1 MSKGTAK
8 SGTRSRRKPSKQ
20 LKGQVRRVDGG
31 ENATV
36 QLTLPIKELLAGV
49 SGAIESLAGEAGL
62 LIMKRGGPHGDIG
75 RQGGDLRRLHA

>member
-1 MSKGTAK
+1 M
-8 SGTRSRRKPSKQ
+8 
-20 LKGQVRRVDGG
+20 DGG
-31 ENATV
+31 ENATTV

-62 LIMKRGGPHGDIG
+62 LIMKSLIDEEVEQLAGQRCKHDQGDNAVRWGGPHGEIG